1 VGHRIV
7 ENQSIVLIV
16 VGSAL
21 LTFIPRVV
29 PILMLAGKRIARPF
43 ERWLSYV
50 PAALL
55 GALLMAGLQAKPG
68 DLTLWG
74 LDMRDVIAAVP
85 AGVVAVKTRSIMLT
99 VVVGILAAFLTR
111 RFIPV

>member
-1 VGHRIV
+1 MGHYRV
-7 ENQSIVLIV
+7 ESQPILQIV

-29 PILMLAGKRIARPF
+29 PILMLAGRRMARPF

-55 GALLMAGLQAKPG
+55 GALLMASLQAKPG
-68 DLTLWG
+68 DMTLLG
-74 LDMRDVIAAVP
+74 LDMRDVIAALP
-85 AGVVAVKTRSIMLT
+85 AGIVAVKTRSIMFT

-111 RFIPV
+111 QFISV